1 MSDAEARAKIEHE
14 LEILR
19 TRYAL
24 MQKWGRITQW
34 FFVITTGVI
43 ALIAICAFVIGNVE
57 VGGVCLLVLLA
68 VAFCAV
74 YQWGRRWID
83 MISPPP
89 RAWRTW
95 PTTTSE
101 ARAIEM
107 MIAEREQRLHDLTQP
122 T

>member
-24 MQKWGRITQW
+24 MQKWGRITRW

-43 ALIAICAFVIGNVE
+43 AVIAICAFVIGNVE
-57 VGGVCLLVLLA
+57 VGGVCLLIV
-68 VAFCAV
+68 VVIAFCAL
-74 YQWGRRWID
+74 YQWGQPWID
-83 MISPPP
+83 MISPP
-89 RAWRTW
+89 RRTW
-95 PTTTSE
+95 QAPTE

-107 MIAEREQRLHDLTQP
+107 MIAEREQRLRDLTQP

>member
-1 MSDAEARAKIEHE
+1 MSNAEARAEIERD

-34 FFVITTGVI
+34 FFVIMTGVI
-43 ALIAICAFVIGNVE
+43 ALIATYAFVVGNVE
-57 VGGVCLLVLLA
+57 IGGVCLFVLFA
-68 VAFCAV
+68 IAFCAV
-74 YQWGRRWID
+74 YQWGQRWID

-89 RAWRTW
+89 TAWRTW
-95 PTTTSE
+95 RATSE

-107 MIAEREQRLHDLTQP
+107 MIAEREQRLRDLT
-122 T
+122 

>member
-19 TRYAL
+19 ARYAL
-24 MQKWGRITQW
+24 MHKWGRITQW

-43 ALIAICAFVIGNVE
+43 TVIAICAFIIGNVE
-57 VGGVCLLVLLA
+57 VGGVCLLIVLA
-68 VAFCAV
+68 VAFCAL
-74 YQWGRRWID
+74 YQWGQPWIY
-83 MISPPP
+83 MISPPRRIWQAP
-89 RAWRTW
+89 
-95 PTTTSE
+95 SE

-107 MIAEREQRLHDLTQP
+107 MIAEREQRLRDLTQP